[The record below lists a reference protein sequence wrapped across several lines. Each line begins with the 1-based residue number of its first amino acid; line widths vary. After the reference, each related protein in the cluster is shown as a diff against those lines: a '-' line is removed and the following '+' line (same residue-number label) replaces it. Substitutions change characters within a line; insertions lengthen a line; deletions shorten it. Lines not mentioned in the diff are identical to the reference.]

1 MRHRRP
7 TVFVVAL
14 LLLLTGCSANS
25 LDAIRLTEDLRER
38 DSRTLVDAAAGG
50 SSAQQLAAVRAMGRI
65 QSPDYADALAQAA
78 RSETKPLRIEALF
91 ALGQLGLAEAAVPP
105 DAARQA
111 VAFALTDPDAIA
123 KPWMT
128 SRST

>member
-25 LDAIRLTEDLRER
+25 LDAIRLAEDLRER
-38 DSRTLVDAAAGG
+38 NSRVLVDAAAGG

-65 QSPDYADALAQAA
+65 QSPDYANALAQAA
-78 RSETKPLRIEALF
+78 RIALSR
-91 ALGQLGLAEAAVPP
+91 ARPVGLT
-105 DAARQA
+105 AAR
-111 VAFALTDPDAIA
+111 
-123 KPWMT
+123 M
-128 SRST
+128 